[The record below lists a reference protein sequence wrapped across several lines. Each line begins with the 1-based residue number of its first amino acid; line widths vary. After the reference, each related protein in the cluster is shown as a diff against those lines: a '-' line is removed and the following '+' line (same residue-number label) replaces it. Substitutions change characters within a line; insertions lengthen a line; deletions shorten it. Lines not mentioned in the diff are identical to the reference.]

1 MESDPKTRR
10 EKKGGK
16 KDKGPYSAKH
26 VRLVAA
32 ASGAAASKAVVPV
45 AGATIPVAGA
55 TIPVAGAT
63 KKR

>member
-1 MESDPKTRR
+1 MDSDPKTRR

-32 ASGAAASKAVVPV
+32 VAASAAAAP
-45 AGATIPVAGA
+45 A
-55 TIPVAGAT
+55 
-63 KKR
+63 KKK